1 MSSSMT
7 IESLNFFPFDASS
20 LLVALPEIFLLSA
33 IVVIL
38 LLDLFLSK
46 KFKQATYYLTQFSLL
61 ATGAFAFNLIGHD
74 PTVIFSNSF
83 VLDDMA
89 SVFKVFMMGG
99 TMLAMVY
106 SRQYLTVH
114 GLFRGEFF
122 TLVLLAV
129 LGMMVMV
136 SGYSLL
142 TLYLGL
148 EILSLS
154 LYTLIAI
161 ARERTDAV
169 ESALKYFVLGAI
181 ASGLLLYGMSMIYG
195 ISGSL
200 NISEI
205 AAFASSSTLDSRETL
220 ITNFGLVFLVIGIA
234 FKLGAVPFH
243 NWVPDVYQGSPT
255 AVTMFISTVPKIA
268 AVAMLVRILIDGLG
282 AMQPYWSDLF
292 MALAVLSIA
301 LGSVVALMQTNIK
314 RMLAYSTISH
324 IGFIM
329 LGVATGVVTGYA
341 SAVFYVLAYVLM
353 SLAAFGIIILLN
365 KKGFEADLISD
376 YKGLSKHSPW
386 FALMMLIIMFSMAGV
401 PPFIG
406 FYSKLFVLQQV
417 ISAGFVTIAIIAV
430 VFAVIS
436 AYYYL
441 QIIKSMYFDETDKEM
456 SISAPMDM
464 QLVLSINAV
473 LILVVGLFPD
483 YWMQLAISLF

>member
-1 MSSSMT
+1 MSV
-7 IESLNFFPFDASS
+7 ESLNFFPFDSSS

-33 IVVIL
+33 IVVVL
-38 LLDLFLSK
+38 LLDLFLVK
-46 KFKQATYYLTQFSLL
+46 NFKQVTYYLTQASLL
-61 ATGAFAFNLIGHD
+61 ITGLLAFDLIGH
-74 PTVIFSNSF
+74 TETIIFSNSF
-83 VLDDMA
+83 ILDDMA
-89 SVFKVFMMGG
+89 SVFKVFMMGA
-99 TMLAMVY
+99 TMVAMVY
-106 SRQYLTVH
+106 SRHYLVQH
-114 GLFRGEFF
+114 SLFRGEFF
-122 TLVLLAV
+122 VLVMLSV

-148 EILSLS
+148 EIMSLS

-161 ARERTDAV
+161 ARQRAVAV
-169 ESALKYFVLGAI
+169 EAALKYFVLGAI
-181 ASGLLLYGMSMIYG
+181 SSGLLLYGMSMIYG
-195 ISGSL
+195 ISGGL
-200 NISEI
+200 NISDI
-205 AAFASSSTLDSRETL
+205 AAFASNSDLSSREAL
-220 ITNFGLVFLVIGIA
+220 IINFGLVFLVIGIA

-255 AVTMFISTVPKIA
+255 AVTMFLSTVPKIA
-268 AVAMLVRILIDGLG
+268 AVAMLVRILVDGLS

-292 MALAVLSIA
+292 MVLALLSIA

-329 LGVATGVVTGYA
+329 LGFTTGVVTGYGA
-341 SAVFYVLAYVLM
+341 SVFYILVYVLM

-376 YKGLSKHSPW
+376 YKGLSKSSPW
-386 FALMMLIIMFSMAGV
+386 FALMMLVVMLSMAGV

-406 FYSKLFVLQQV
+406 FYSKFFILQQV
-417 ISAGFVTIAIIAV
+417 VSAGFVTIAIIAV

-441 QIIKSMYFDETDKEM
+441 QIIKSMYFDEADKEAI
-456 SISAPMDM
+456 ISAPMDM

-483 YWMQLAISLF
+483 FWMKLALSLL